1 MRSVWQRTAVYVP
14 LAFLAIGLGLS
25 AFNVPDGP
33 PLAVVFGVGAAV
45 LIAYWLGRR
54 SKVENTAVAV
64 AQAVSVAVA
73 EATANARA
81 EATAQALSQVA
92 VYVGEHRAEN
102 ALADPRTEK
111 VLADPARVFLHEQR
125 ADDYKLDSA
134 GPVSETA
141 LAFEEFAARQ
151 VAREAA
157 RESHQEAPLV

>member
-81 EATAQALSQVA
+81 EATAQALNQVA
-92 VYVGEHRAEN
+92 VIVGDHQA
-102 ALADPRTEK
+102 RTVER
-111 VLADPARVFLHEQR
+111 VDSLDSDTVRVVDQHDERVRVGSLDAGARV
-125 ADDYKLDSA
+125 S
-134 GPVSETA
+134 PSA

-151 VAREAA
+151 VARGEV
-157 RESHQEAPLV
+157 RESPPA